1 MEWSEVQSRIQAGE
15 GRTLEF
21 KAGFDTNKVGPAVCA
36 FANTD
41 GGVVVL
47 GVSDSGEVLGVTRD
61 PDSVHERLTDFLNDG
76 FNFPVTAR
84 CGRHQAG
91 QGWVHWIHVLRQ
103 RNPEPMRF
111 RDVAWV
117 RRERSSV
124 RPSPSEL
131 QELHNQF
138 GFVMTEEQII
148 RTATLDD
155 LDEESFRRHLRN
167 QGFGVRRTQRPDIV
181 HDYRNFGLVREIEGQ
196 PAPTLFGM
204 LAFGREPQRFPN
216 MSALLVRNTA
226 YAARRRS
233 RDILVA
239 VDAPGR
245 LDEQVET
252 TMNWARSFGK
262 REIYSEVRRSD
273 QPLLP
278 LDALREAVVNAVIH
292 RDYAITG
299 TPILVDVFPDRAEIT
314 SPGTLPNGISIGM
327 LRSGGVTRSRNEMMA
342 HYAVSV
348 ALMERRGMGWLAIE
362 DAMEK
367 FNGTEP
373 RIVENREAAL
383 VKVTLDLRAPEGD
396 RSG

>member
-1 MEWSEVQSRIQAGE
+1 MEWTDVRKRIEAGE
-15 GRTLEF
+15 GRTVEF
-21 KAGFDTNKVGPAVCA
+21 KTGFDTGKIGPAVCA

-41 GGVVVL
+41 GGVVIL
-47 GVSDSGEVLGVTRD
+47 GVGDSGRIVGGARD
-61 PDSVHERLTDFLNDG
+61 PDTVHERLTAFLSDG
-76 FNFPVTAR
+76 FNFPVTVR
-84 CGRHQAG
+84 CGKHRG
-91 QGWVHWIHVLRQ
+91 PEGWVHWIHVLRQ
-103 RNPEPMRF
+103 RNPEPMRY

-138 GFVMTEEQII
+138 GFVMTEEQIL
-148 RTATLDD
+148 RTAAMED

-167 QGFGVRRTQRPDIV
+167 QGFGMRRARRPDIV
-181 HDYRNFGLVREIEGQ
+181 HDYRNFGLVRNLEGH

-216 MSALLVRNTA
+216 MNALLVRNTA
-226 YAARRRS
+226 YATKRRS

-239 VDAPGR
+239 VDARGR
-245 LDEQVET
+245 LHEQVET
-252 TMNWARSFGK
+252 TINWARSFGK
-262 REIYSEVRRSD
+262 RETYGDTRRSD

-299 TPILVDVFPDRAEIT
+299 SPTLVDVFPDRIEIT
-314 SPGTLPNGISIGM
+314 SPGTLPNGMSIGM

-342 HYAVSV
+342 HHAVSV

-362 DAMEK
+362 DAMQEW
-367 FNGTEP
+367 GGASP
-373 RIVENREAAL
+373 RIEENQEGRW
-383 VKVTLDLRAPEGD
+383 VRVTLDLRRAEGPPT
-396 RSG
+396 

>member
-1 MEWSEVQSRIQAGE
+1 MEWPEIEERTEAGE
-15 GRTLEF
+15 GRTVEF
-21 KAGFDTNKVGPAVCA
+21 KAGFDTGKIGPAVCA

-41 GGVVVL
+41 GGVVIL
-47 GVSDSGEVLGVTRD
+47 GVGDSGRITGVGRD
-61 PDSVHERLTDFLNDG
+61 PDAVHERLTTFLSDG

-84 CGRHQAG
+84 CGRHLTG
-91 QGWVHWIHVLRQ
+91 EGWVHWIHVLRQ
-103 RNPEPMRF
+103 RNPEPMQY

-148 RTATLDD
+148 RAAAMED

-167 QGFGVRRTQRPDIV
+167 QGFGMRRTRRPDIV
-181 HDYRNFGLVREIEGQ
+181 HDYRNFGLVRNLEGD

-216 MSALLVRNTA
+216 MNALLVRNTA
-226 YAARRRS
+226 YATKRRG
-233 RDILVA
+233 RDVLIA
-239 VDAPGR
+239 VDAGGR
-245 LDEQVET
+245 LHEQVET
-252 TMNWARSFGK
+252 TINWARSFGK
-262 REIYSEVRRSD
+262 RETYGDARRSD

-299 TPILVDVFPDRAEIT
+299 SPILADVFPDRIEIT
-314 SPGTLPNGISIGM
+314 SPGALPNGMSIGM

-362 DAMEK
+362 DAMQE
-367 FNGTEP
+367 FNGTSP
-373 RIVENREAAL
+373 RIEENQEGRW
-383 VKVTLDLRAPEGD
+383 VRVTLDLRRDGG
-396 RSG
+396 S